1 MKHRLKI
8 ALFLLL
14 KISTLM
20 AEVPNN
26 YSKIYFYGTIS
37 NTNDKAAI
45 NLTQNLFYSQFEA
58 LNSFTIIDNRLIP
71 FSSAVQLSD
80 IDPSFYVEIQI
91 ADSKWLCSLHLVTT
105 QYDKVYTRTY
115 DSYYKILMDGKNLI
129 ENLLSSKNQIVED
142 ENILSENNAE
152 ETFKIN
158 MDFLAGTWHG
168 EEHIDK
174 IVLLRSGR
182 GFIIYKNGASMNI
195 QISISGDTVLATQ
208 TSKSNASF
216 YPELPREI
224 ALVAAASASPIV
236 WELSLI
242 SESQLAG
249 TKTTLVPVVT
259 DGKAISS
266 ENSKVTV
273 IWSR

>member
-14 KISTLM
+14 NISTLM

-26 YSKIYFYGTIS
+26 FSTIYFYGTIS

-58 LNSFTIIDNRLIP
+58 LNSYTIIDNRLTT
-71 FSSAVQLSD
+71 FSSSVELSD
-80 IDPSFYVEIQI
+80 TDPSFYAEIQI

-105 QYDKVYTRTY
+105 QYDKIYTRTY

-129 ENLLSSKNQIVED
+129 ENLLSSENQIVQE
-142 ENILSENNAE
+142 ENILSEGNSEN
-152 ETFKIN
+152 TIQIN
-158 MDFLAGTWHG
+158 MDFLAGTWQG

-195 QISISGDTVLATQ
+195 QITISGDTILATQ

-224 ALVAAASASPIV
+224 ALVAAATASPIV
-236 WELSLI
+236 WELSLV

-249 TKTTLVPVVT
+249 TKNTLVPIVR
-259 DGKAISS
+259 DGKTVSS

>member
-91 ADSKWLCSLHLVTT
+91 ADSKWICSLHLVTT

>member
-37 NTNDKAAI
+37 NANDKAAI